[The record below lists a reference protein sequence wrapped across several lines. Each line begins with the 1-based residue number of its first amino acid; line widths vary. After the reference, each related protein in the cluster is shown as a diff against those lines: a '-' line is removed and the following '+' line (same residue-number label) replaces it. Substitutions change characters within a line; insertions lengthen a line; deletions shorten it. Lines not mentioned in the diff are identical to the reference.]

1 MLRLAIIT
9 THPIQYNA
17 PWFALLAQKPGV
29 EVKVFYTWSQRQTE
43 FFDDN
48 FGTEI
53 QWDIPLLEGY
63 NYTFVPNTSKNPGN
77 KKFRGI
83 KCPTLIPQI
92 ESFAPTHLLVFGWNF
107 QAHFK
112 AMRHFK
118 GKIPVLFRGDSTL
131 LDYEIQTVS
140 DLIKQPIKKLIRHSI
155 GQFLKF
161 KIRKLTLSFVCRYID
176 QALYVGSNNK
186 AYFKAHGLKE
196 EQLLFVP
203 HAIDNRRFSDNPEKN
218 YAHKA
223 LQWRRQL
230 GIQDTDFVIL
240 FAGKF
245 ETKKA
250 PDLLLEAYK
259 KLNDKTHPVKLVYI
273 GNGPLESSL
282 ISKAGNDPNIYFL
295 PFQNQS
301 IMPTAYRLAN
311 LFCLPSVGPGE
322 TWGLAINEAI
332 ACGVP
337 VIASTKVGC
346 AADLVTNPP
355 CYQFHSGN
363 VNNLTRVLETAIEHI
378 SRDSNKEWNSFINN
392 WSFEVLTGNLVKG
405 MEIKR

>member
-1 MLRLAIIT
+1 MPRLAIIT

-17 PWFALLAQKPGV
+17 PWFALLAQKPGI

-48 FGTEI
+48 FGKEI

-63 NYTFVPNTSKNPGN
+63 DYAFVTNTSKKPGN
-77 KKFRGI
+77 KSFRGI

-92 ESFAPTHLLVFGWNF
+92 KEFAPTHLLVFGWNF

-131 LDYEIQTVS
+131 LDYEIQTLS
-140 DLIKQPIKKLIRHSI
+140 DLVKEPLSKLFRHGS
-155 GQFLKF
+155 GQLLKF
-161 KIRKLTLSFVCRYID
+161 KLRKLILSFVYRYID
-176 QALYVGSNNK
+176 QALYVGSNNN
-186 AYFKAHGLKE
+186 AYYKSHGLKE

-203 HAIDNRRFSDNPEKN
+203 HAIDNNRFFDDPEKD
-218 YAHKA
+218 YVRKA
-223 LQWRRQL
+223 LQWRREL

-245 ETKKA
+245 EPRKNPEVLIKA
-250 PDLLLEAYK
+250 FINLEANNK
-259 KLNDKTHPVKLVYI
+259 TNIKLLMI
-273 GNGPLESSL
+273 GNGPLEKKIKGLSGEN
-282 ISKAGNDPNIYFL
+282 ANIIYI

-301 IMPTAYRLAN
+301 DMPIVYRLGN
-311 LFCLPSVGPGE
+311 CFCLPSQSE

-346 AADLVTNPP
+346 ATDLVTNPP
-355 CYQFHSGN
+355 CYQFQSGD
-363 VNNLTRVLETAIEHI
+363 VNDLTHVLETAIEYI
-378 SRDSNKEWNSFINN
+378 SENSNKEWNSFINN

-405 MEIKR
+405 MRG